1 METEAKNILERIFN
15 MSGLVLKQTAV
26 KEFNCDSE
34 RKRKIT
40 IEDPSSPEN
49 NVWLNKDEGDI
60 DSMKY
65 DELIVTYEND
75 EHDDLI
81 YGILIEYIRENK
93 LFKICES
100 DGSCESR
107 VRFVIPSFS
116 SLPELQIKLDM
127 L

>member
-1 METEAKNILERIFN
+1 METEAKNILERIFS

-49 NVWLNKDEGDI
+49 AVWLNKDEGDI

-65 DELIVTYEND
+65 DELIITYEKD
-75 EHDDLI
+75 ESDDLI
-81 YGILIEYIRENK
+81 YGVLLEYIRENR

-100 DGSCESR
+100 DDSCEPR
-107 VRFVIPSFS
+107 VRFAIPSFS